1 MEPLE
6 EAAPERLAKAEID
19 AAVSVARASKAEV
32 ARAILDMILSIRSSH
47 VVRVD
52 S

>member
-19 AAVSVARASKAEV
+19 AAVSVARRVSANIR
-32 ARAILDMILSIRSSH
+32 RAVEPHDRLAAL
-47 VVRVD
+47 
-52 S
+52 